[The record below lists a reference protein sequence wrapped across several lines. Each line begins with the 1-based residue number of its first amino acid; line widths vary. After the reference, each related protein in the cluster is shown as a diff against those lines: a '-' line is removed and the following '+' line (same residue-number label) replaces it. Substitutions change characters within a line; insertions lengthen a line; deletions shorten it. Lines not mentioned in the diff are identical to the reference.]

1 LVNIIWSNFGEK
13 QKSKELRGDKMNVN
27 LKSLVG
33 RLNDTC
39 RGALEGAAGLC
50 LSRTNYDVEI
60 EHILAKILEQD
71 DTDLHKICRHYEVN
85 IDRLSKDVSTAL
97 DRLKTGNTRTPGLSD
112 RLPRWFQDA
121 WLIASVD
128 FGAARVRT
136 GHLILALLSSDGT
149 ARLARDV
156 SREFSH
162 ISVESLTT
170 KLEEITADSLEAR
183 EATALGETAASSGGA
198 PVATGVPGKTKA
210 LDQYTED
217 LTAKAAAGKI
227 DPILGRDFEVR
238 QIIDILTRRR
248 QNNPIL
254 TGEAGVGKTAVVEGF
269 ALRIHQGDVP
279 EPLRNV
285 AVRTLDLGLLQA
297 GASVKGEFENRLK
310 DVINEVK
317 SSPQPIILFI
327 DEAHTMI
334 GAGGAAGQND
344 AANLLKPAL
353 ARGELR
359 TIAATTWAEYKK
371 YFEKDAALARRFQV
385 VKVEEPD
392 EEKAVAMMRGLLDKM
407 EEHHNVRI
415 LDEAIVECVKLSH
428 RYITGRQLPDKS
440 VSVLDTACAKVAIGQ
455 GATPGAVEDATRR
468 IQNLTSEINSLER
481 EQVTGAAHDE
491 RLEDL
496 KAKRAKTEE
505 ELAKLTEQWEKEKD
519 LTNQIRN
526 IRLKLEMSRLD
537 SKPSTNGNGGDA
549 AVSTETVEAP
559 EMAAAAT
566 AEAPATIG
574 DAATAAAPETNQA
587 VDTEFLK
594 AELKRLNEELKQVQ
608 GENPLM
614 QPVVNG
620 QTVAEVISGWTGIPI
635 GKMVADEINAV
646 LQLRET
652 LGERVLGQ
660 DHALEAIA
668 QRIRTSR
675 AGLTDPKRPI
685 GVFLLVG
692 TSGVG
697 KTETALA
704 LADSLY
710 GGERNLI
717 SINMSEY
724 QEAHTV
730 SSLKGSPPGYVGYG
744 EGGVLT
750 EAVRR
755 KPYSVV
761 LLDEV
766 EKAHPDVMELFFQV
780 FDKGVLED
788 GEGREIDFKNCII
801 LLTSNVGTE
810 TFMKLCADP
819 DTKPEPDGLV
829 EAIRPELVKAFK
841 PALLGRM
848 VTVPFYP
855 ISDDILR
862 LIIKLQLGKI
872 RQRIADNHGAQFT
885 YDDAVIDTVASRC
898 TDVDSGA
905 RNVYNILTGTLLP
918 EMSGEVL
925 SRMASGEGIKKV
937 HVGVGENGNFVYDIS

>member
-1 LVNIIWSNFGEK
+1 
-13 QKSKELRGDKMNVN
+13 MNVN

-33 RLNDTC
+33 RLNETC
-39 RGALEGAAGLC
+39 RSTLEDAAGLC
-50 LSRTNYDVEI
+50 LARTNYDVEI
-60 EHILAKILEQD
+60 EHLLMKLLERD
-71 DTDLHKICRHYEVN
+71 DTDLHKICNYFEVN
-85 IDRLSKDVSTAL
+85 VDRLAKDVNNSIE
-97 DRLKTGNTRTPGLSD
+97 RLKTGNTRTPGLSD
-112 RLPRWFQDA
+112 RIPQWIQESWVL
-121 WLIASVD
+121 ASIE
-128 FGAARVRT
+128 FGSARVRS
-136 GHLILALLSSDGT
+136 GHLVLSLLKDAS
-149 ARLARDV
+149 L
-156 SREFSH
+156 SRIAQDISKEFTH
-162 ISVESLTT
+162 ISVETLQDKFSD
-170 KLEEITADSLEAR
+170 ITGDSAEQR
-183 EATALGETAASSGGA
+183 EATRLGETGGVSGGDS
-198 PVATGVPGKTKA
+198 VASGVPGSTKA
-210 LDQYTED
+210 LDQYAED
-217 LTAKAAAGKI
+217 LTAKAREGKI
-227 DPILGRDFEVR
+227 DPILGRDFEIR

-269 ALRIHQGDVP
+269 ALRIAEGDVP
-279 EPLRNV
+279 EPLKNV

-297 GASVKGEFENRLK
+297 GAGVKGEFENRLK
-310 DVINEVK
+310 SVIDEVK
-317 SSPQPIILFI
+317 ASPQPIIMFI

-385 VKVEEPD
+385 VKIEEPD
-392 EEKAVAMMRGLLDKM
+392 EEKAIGMMRAIAGKM
-407 EEHHNVRI
+407 EEHHAVRI
-415 LDEAIVECVKLSH
+415 LDEAVVDCVKLSH

-455 GATPGAVEDATRR
+455 GATPAPIEDAIRR
-468 IQNLTSEINSLER
+468 IDHLSREINSLER
-481 EQVTGAAHDE
+481 EEITGTDHSE
-491 RLEDL
+491 RLDEIKAERAEVEGELETL
-496 KAKRAKTEE
+496 KA
-505 ELAKLTEQWEKEKD
+505 QWEREKE
-519 LTNQIRN
+519 LTGKIRN
-526 IRLKLEMSRLD
+526 IRIKLEMSRLD
-537 SKPSTNGNGGDA
+537 SADAVTEGGGDGE
-549 AVSTETVEAP
+549 SSSDETTKT
-559 EMAAAAT
+559 AAAT
-566 AEAPATIG
+566 AEDGSDVSAETGSGG
-574 DAATAAAPETNQA
+574 DATATATAPETSSPIDVGSLQ
-587 VDTEFLK
+587 EELK
-594 AELKRLNEELKQVQ
+594 KADAELKELQ
-608 GENPLM
+608 GETPLM
-614 QPVVNG
+614 SPVVDS
-620 QTVAEVISGWTGIPI
+620 QAIAEVISGWTGIPV
-635 GKMVADEINAV
+635 GKMVADEI
-646 LQLRET
+646 LQIMRLEET

-660 DHALEAIA
+660 DHALETISE
-668 QRIRTSR
+668 RIKTSR

-704 LADSLY
+704 LAETLY

-766 EKAHPDVMELFFQV
+766 EKAHPDVMELFYQV

-788 GEGREIDFKNCII
+788 GEGRVIDFKNCII
-801 LLTSNVGTE
+801 LLTSNVATDLI
-810 TFMKLCADP
+810 MSLNADP
-819 DTKPEPDGLV
+819 ETRPDPAGLE

-855 ISDDILR
+855 IADDVLKEIV
-862 LIIKLQLGKI
+862 KLQLKKI
-872 RQRIADNHGAQFT
+872 EKRIKNNHNTQFT
-885 YDDAVIDTVASRC
+885 YDDSVIDTVAERC

-905 RNVYNILTGTLLP
+905 RNVINILNGSLLP
-918 EMSGEVL
+918 RMSTEVL
-925 SRMASGEGIKKV
+925 SKMAAGEDITGI
-937 HVGVGENGNFVYDIS
+937 HVGVGDDENFVYEIK

>member
-1 LVNIIWSNFGEK
+1 M
-13 QKSKELRGDKMNVN
+13 DVN
-27 LKSLVG
+27 LKSLIG

-39 RGALEGAAGLC
+39 RSALEGAAGLC

-60 EHILAKILEQD
+60 EHILAKLLEAE
-71 DTDLHKICRHYEVN
+71 DTDISRILRHFEMN
-85 IDRLSKDVSTAL
+85 PDRMTKDVSAAL
-97 DRLKTGNTRTPGLSD
+97 ERLKSGNSRTPGLSE
-112 RLPRWFQDA
+112 RIPHWIQDA
-121 WLIASVD
+121 WLLASVEY
-128 FGAARVRT
+128 GSARVRS
-136 GHLILALLSSDGT
+136 GHLILALMSNENF
-149 ARLARDV
+149 ARIARDI
-156 SREFSH
+156 SREFNELTKHHDTLKREFTDIVSG
-162 ISVESLTT
+162 SAEERETGSL
-170 KLEEITADSLEAR
+170 S
-183 EATALGETAASSGGA
+183 ETAAATSDGA
-198 PVATGVPGKTKA
+198 PVASGVPGKTKA

-217 LTAKAAAGKI
+217 LTAKARAGKI
-227 DPILGRDFEVR
+227 DPILGRDFEIR
-238 QIIDILTRRR
+238 QVIDILTRRR

-269 ALRIHQGDVP
+269 ALKIVEGDVP

-285 AVRTLDLGLLQA
+285 ILRTLDLGLLQA
-297 GASVKGEFENRLK
+297 GAGIKGEFENRLK
-310 DVINEVK
+310 SVIDEVK
-317 SSPQPIILFI
+317 ASPQPIILFI

-334 GAGGAAGQND
+334 GAGGQAGQND

-392 EEKAVAMMRGLLDKM
+392 EEKAIAMMRGLTEIM
-407 EEHHNVRI
+407 EHHHNVRI
-415 LDEAIVECVKLSH
+415 LDEAVVECVKLSH

-455 GATPGAVEDATRR
+455 GATPGAVEDSTKHIHQLDR
-468 IQNLTSEINSLER
+468 EISSLER
-481 EQVTGAAHDE
+481 ELVTGAEHDE
-491 RLEDL
+491 RLAEL
-496 KAKRAKTEE
+496 KEQRDKEQKRLDKYNT
-505 ELAKLTEQWEKEKD
+505 QWTKEKELID
-519 LTNQIRN
+519 RIRE
-526 IRLKLEMSRLD
+526 IRSTLEENAAQ
-537 SKPSTNGNGGDA
+537 SKSTQPSSNGNGA
-549 AVSTETVEAP
+549 
-559 EMAAAAT
+559 AAAAT
-566 AEAPATIG
+566 AGSGESASAKADENTAKT
-574 DAATAAAPETNQA
+574 AATETNVAEDSAANPAPTQIN
-587 VDTEFLK
+587 VEELKTELSRLN
-594 AELKRLNEELKQVQ
+594 AELKEVQ
-608 GENPLM
+608 GETPLM

-620 QTVAEVISGWTGIPI
+620 QTVAEVISGWTGIPV
-635 GKMVADEINAV
+635 GKMVSDEINAV
-646 LQLRET
+646 LNLEQT
-652 LGERVLGQ
+652 LAERVVGQ
-660 DHALEAIA
+660 DSALLAIA
-668 QRIRTSR
+668 ERIKTSR

-704 LADSLY
+704 LADTLY
-710 GGERNLI
+710 GGERNLV

-766 EKAHPDVMELFFQV
+766 EKAHPDVMELFYQV
-780 FDKGVLED
+780 FDKGQLED
-788 GEGREIDFKNCII
+788 GEGREIDFKNCVI
-801 LLTSNVGTE
+801 LLTSNVGTD
-810 TFMKLCADP
+810 TIMKLCADP
-819 DTKPEPDGLV
+819 DTKPEPEGLI
-829 EAIRPELVKAFK
+829 EALRPELVKAFK

-848 VTVPFYP
+848 TIAPYYP

-862 LIIKLQLGKI
+862 LIVKLQLSKI
-872 RQRIADNHGAQFT
+872 ARRIFENHKAQFT
-885 YDDAVIDTVASRC
+885 YDDAVIEAVAKRC

-905 RNVYNILTGTLLP
+905 RNVHNILNGTLLP

-937 HVGVGENGNFVYDIS
+937 HVSVGENENFAYSIS

>member
-1 LVNIIWSNFGEK
+1 
-13 QKSKELRGDKMNVN
+13 MNVN
-27 LKSLVG
+27 LKSLVS

-39 RGALEGAAGLC
+39 RSALEGAAGLC

-60 EHILAKILEQD
+60 EHILAKLLEQD
-71 DTDLHKICRHYEVN
+71 DTDLHKICSHYEVN
-85 IDRLSKDVSTAL
+85 IDRLSKDVTTSL
-97 DRLKTGNTRTPGLSD
+97 DRLKTGNSRTPGLSD
-112 RLPRWFQDA
+112 RLPQWFQDA
-121 WLIASVD
+121 WLLASVD
-128 FGAARVRT
+128 FGAARIRS
-136 GHLILALLSSDGT
+136 GHLILALLSNEST
-149 ARLARDV
+149 ARIARDV

-170 KLEEITADSLEAR
+170 KLPEITTDSSEAR
-183 EATALGETAASSGGA
+183 DAVALGETAGSSNGA
-198 PVATGVPGKTKA
+198 PVASGVPGKTKA
-210 LDQYTED
+210 LNQYTED
-217 LTAKAAAGKI
+217 LTAKALAGKI
-227 DPILGRDFEVR
+227 DPILGRDFEIR
-238 QIIDILTRRR
+238 QIVDILTRRR

-269 ALRIHQGDVP
+269 ALRIAQGDVP
-279 EPLRNV
+279 DPLKNV

-297 GASVKGEFENRLK
+297 GAGVKGEFENRLK
-310 DVINEVK
+310 SVIDEVK
-317 SSPQPIILFI
+317 ASPQPIILFI

-334 GAGGAAGQND
+334 GAGGQAGQND

-392 EEKAVAMMRGLLDKM
+392 EEKAIGMMRGLLDKM

-455 GATPGAVEDATRR
+455 GATPGAVEDAIRR
-468 IQNLTSEINSLER
+468 IQHLTSEINSLER
-481 EQVTGAAHDE
+481 EQVTGAEHDE
-491 RLEDL
+491 RLEVL
-496 KAKRAKTEE
+496 KAKRTQTDE
-505 ELAKLTEQWEKEKD
+505 ELAKLNEQWEKEKD
-519 LTNQIRN
+519 LTTQIRN
-526 IRLKLEMSRLD
+526 IRVKLEMSRLD
-537 SKPSTNGNGGDA
+537 STPATNGDVS
-549 AVSTETVEAP
+549 AVSSETTDTP
-559 EMAAAAT
+559 ETAAAAS
-566 AEAPATIG
+566 AETTSTTG
-574 DAATAAAPETNQA
+574 DATGTATAPETNA
-587 VDTEFLK
+587 PIDTEFLK
-594 AELKRLNEELKQVQ
+594 TELKRLNAELKALQ

-614 QPVVNG
+614 SPVVNG
-620 QTVAEVISGWTGIPI
+620 QIVAEVISGWTGIPI

-646 LQLRET
+646 LELHKT

-660 DHALEAIA
+660 DHALEAIS
-668 QRIRTSR
+668 QRIRTAR

-755 KPYSVV
+755 KPYAVV

-788 GEGREIDFKNCII
+788 GEGRVIDFKNCII
-801 LLTSNVGTE
+801 LLTSNVGTD
-810 TFMKLCADP
+810 TIMKLCADP
-819 DTKPEPDGLV
+819 DTKPDPDGLV
-829 EAIRPELVKAFK
+829 EAIKPELVKAFK

-862 LIIKLQLGKI
+862 LIIRLQLGKI
-872 RQRIADNHGAQFT
+872 KNRIMDNHGAQFS
-885 YDDAVIDTVASRC
+885 YDDSVIETVAKRC

-937 HVGVGENGNFVYDIS
+937 HVSVGDGEKFVYDIS

>member
-1 LVNIIWSNFGEK
+1 
-13 QKSKELRGDKMNVN
+13 MNVN

-33 RLNDTC
+33 RLNDTS
-39 RGALEGAAGLC
+39 RNALEGAAGLC
-50 LSRTNYDVEI
+50 LSRTNYDVEV
-60 EHILAKILEQD
+60 EHILAKLLEQD
-71 DTDLHKICRHYEVN
+71 DTDLHKIATHYEVN
-85 IDRLSKDVSTAL
+85 IDRLTKDVSTAL
-97 DRLKTGNTRTPGLSD
+97 DRLKSGNSRTPGLSD
-112 RLPRWFQDA
+112 RIPRWIQDA
-121 WLIASVD
+121 WLLASVD
-128 FGAARVRT
+128 YGAARVRS
-136 GHLILALLSSDGT
+136 GHLVLALLSNEGLSRI
-149 ARLARDV
+149 AREI
-156 SREFSH
+156 SKEFSH
-162 ISVESLTT
+162 ISAEDLQAKLVDIAAESA
-170 KLEEITADSLEAR
+170 EERDAV
-183 EATALGETAASSGGA
+183 ALGETGGVSGGA
-198 PVATGVPGKTKA
+198 AVASGVPGKTKA

-227 DPILGRDFEVR
+227 DPVLGRDFEIR
-238 QIIDILTRRR
+238 QIVDILTRRR

-269 ALRIHQGDVP
+269 ALRISQGDVP
-279 EPLRNV
+279 DPLKNV
-285 AVRTLDLGLLQA
+285 AVRSLDLGLLQA
-297 GASVKGEFENRLK
+297 GAGIKGEFESRLK
-310 DVINEVK
+310 SVIDEVK
-317 SSPQPIILFI
+317 SSPQPIIMFI

-392 EEKAVAMMRGLLDKM
+392 EAKAIDMMRGIADKM

-415 LDEAIVECVKLSH
+415 LDEAIVECVKLSN

-455 GATPGAVEDATRR
+455 GATPAPVEDATRR
-468 IQNLTSEINSLER
+468 IQNLTSEIDALER
-481 EQVTGAAHDE
+481 ELATGAEHDKKISE
-491 RLEDL
+491 L
-496 KAKRAKTEE
+496 KASRAETEA
-505 ELAKLTEQWEKEKD
+505 ELAKLSAQWEKEKT
-519 LTNQIRN
+519 LIEQIRN
-526 IRLKLEMSRLD
+526 VRTKLEMSRLD
-537 SKPSTNGNGGDA
+537 GKLAD
-549 AVSTETVEAP
+549 AVSVTESANIGETAD
-559 EMAAAAT
+559 AAT
-566 AEAPATIG
+566 AET
-574 DAATAAAPETNQA
+574 DAAPGGDDGSATASVPAQESASP

-594 AELKRLNEELKQVQ
+594 SELKRFNEELKAIQ
-608 GENPLM
+608 GDTPLM

-620 QTVAEVISGWTGIPI
+620 QSVAEIISGWTGIPI

-646 LQLRET
+646 LKLHET

-685 GVFLLVG
+685 GVFMLVG

-704 LADSLY
+704 LAESLY

-780 FDKGVLED
+780 FDKGILED

-801 LLTSNVGTE
+801 LLTSNIGTD
-810 TFMKLCADP
+810 TIMKLCADP
-819 DTKPEPDGLV
+819 DTKPEPAGLV
-829 EAIRPELVKAFK
+829 EAIKPEMNKAFK

-872 RQRIADNHGAQFT
+872 KTRISDNHGAQFS
-885 YDDAVIDTVASRC
+885 YDDSVIDTVAKRC

-905 RNVYNILTGTLLP
+905 RNVLNILTGSLLP

-925 SRMASGEGIKKV
+925 SRMASGQGIQKV
-937 HVGVGENGNFVYDIS
+937 HVGVGENEKFVYDFN

>member
-1 LVNIIWSNFGEK
+1 
-13 QKSKELRGDKMNVN
+13 MNVN

-33 RLNDTC
+33 RLNDVT
-39 RGALEGAAGLC
+39 RNALEGAAGLC

-60 EHILAKILEQD
+60 EHILAKLLEQD
-71 DTDLHKICRHYEVN
+71 DTDLHKIAKHYELN
-85 IDRLSKDVSTAL
+85 IDRLSKDVNNAL
-97 DRLKTGNTRTPGLSD
+97 ERLKSGNSRTPGLSD
-112 RLPRWFQDA
+112 RIPRWIQDA
-121 WLIASVD
+121 WLLASVD
-128 FGAARVRT
+128 FGAARVRS
-136 GHLILALLSSDGT
+136 GHLILALLANDSF
-149 ARLARDV
+149 ARIAREI
-156 SREFSH
+156 SNEFTH
-162 ISVESLTT
+162 ISTEDLQT
-170 KLEEITADSLEAR
+170 KLPEVTADSAEERDAV
-183 EATALGETAASSGGA
+183 ALGETAGVSDGA
-198 PVATGVPGKTKA
+198 PVASGVPGKTKS
-210 LDQYTED
+210 LDQFTED

-227 DPILGRDFEVR
+227 DPVLGRDFEIR

-269 ALRIHQGDVP
+269 ALRIAEGDVP
-279 EPLRNV
+279 EPLKNV
-285 AVRTLDLGLLQA
+285 SVRSLDLGLLQA
-297 GASVKGEFENRLK
+297 GAGIKGEFENRLK
-310 DVINEVK
+310 SVIEEVK
-317 SSPQPIILFI
+317 SSPKPIIMFI

-385 VKVEEPD
+385 VKVDEPD
-392 EEKAVAMMRGLLDKM
+392 EAKAISMMRGIADKM
-407 EEHHNVRI
+407 ESHHNVRI

-455 GATPGAVEDATRR
+455 GSTPAPVEDATRR
-468 IQNLTSEINSLER
+468 IQNLSSEIEALER
-481 EQVTGAAHDE
+481 EQVTGAEHDQRIE
-491 RLEDL
+491 EL
-496 KAKRAKTEE
+496 KAKRTESE
-505 ELAKLTEQWEKEKD
+505 AELAKLNEQWEKEKS
-519 LTNQIRN
+519 LTEQIQNVRT
-526 IRLKLEMSRLD
+526 KLEMSRLD
-537 SKPSTNGNGGDA
+537 GKLADA
-549 AVSTETVEAP
+549 FASDTVATDG
-559 EMAAAAT
+559 ASVAAAT
-566 AEAPATIG
+566 AETDAPIG
-574 DAATAAAPETNQA
+574 DDSSGTATATAPEASAPIDVEMLQS
-587 VDTEFLK
+587 
-594 AELKRLNEELKQVQ
+594 ELKRLNAELKDIQ

-620 QTVAEVISGWTGIPI
+620 QSVAEIISGWTGIPI

-646 LQLRET
+646 LNLAET

-660 DHALEAIA
+660 DHALEAIS

-704 LADSLY
+704 LAESLY

-801 LLTSNVGTE
+801 LLTSNVGTD
-810 TFMKLCADP
+810 TIMKLCADP
-819 DTKPEPDGLV
+819 ETKPEPDGLV
-829 EAIRPELVKAFK
+829 EAVKPELNQAFK

-848 VTVPFYP
+848 VTVPYYP

-862 LIIKLQLGKI
+862 LIIGLQLGKI
-872 RQRIADNHGAQFT
+872 RDRIRDNHGAQFS
-885 YDDAVIDTVASRC
+885 YDDSVIETVAKRC

-905 RNVYNILTGTLLP
+905 RNVYNILTGTMLP

-925 SRMASGEGIKKV
+925 SRMVTGDGIKKV
-937 HVGVGENGNFVYDIS
+937 HVSVGDNENFVYQID

>member
-1 LVNIIWSNFGEK
+1 
-13 QKSKELRGDKMNVN
+13 MNVN
-27 LKSLVG
+27 LKSLIG

-39 RGALEGAAGLC
+39 RTALEGAAGLC

-60 EHILAKILEQD
+60 EHLLAKLLEQD
-71 DTDLHKICRHYEVN
+71 DTDLHKICNHYEVN
-85 IDRLSKDVSTAL
+85 IDRLTKDVEVAL
-97 DRLKTGNTRTPGLSD
+97 GSLKTGNTRTPAMSE
-112 RLPRWFQDA
+112 RIPRWIQDA
-121 WLIASVD
+121 WLLASVD
-128 FGAARVRT
+128 FGAARIRS
-136 GHLILALLSSDGT
+136 GHLVLALLSNET
-149 ARLARDV
+149 LARFARDI
-156 SREFSH
+156 SREFNH
-162 ISVESLTT
+162 ISVESLQK
-170 KLEEITADSLEAR
+170 KLPEIAADSKEERDAV
-183 EATALGETAASSGGA
+183 ALGETSGVDSAEQIAS
-198 PVATGVPGKTKA
+198 GVPGKTKA

-217 LTAKAAAGKI
+217 LTAKAKSGKI
-227 DPILGRDFEVR
+227 DPILGRDFEIR
-238 QIIDILTRRR
+238 QIVDILTRRR

-269 ALRIHQGDVP
+269 ALRIAEGDVP
-279 EPLRNV
+279 EPLKNV

-297 GASVKGEFENRLK
+297 GAGVKGEFENRLK
-310 DVINEVK
+310 SVIDEVK
-317 SSPQPIILFI
+317 GSPQPIILFI

-385 VKVEEPD
+385 VKVDEPT
-392 EEKAVAMMRGLLDKM
+392 EEKAIAMMRGIADKM

-415 LDEAIVECVKLSH
+415 LDEAIVECVILSH
-428 RYITGRQLPDKS
+428 RYIAGRQLPDKS

-455 GATPGAVEDATRR
+455 GATPAPVEDAVRR

-481 EQVTGAAHDE
+481 EQVTGAEHDE
-491 RLEDL
+491 RLEEL
-496 KAKRAKTEE
+496 KTKRSETEA
-505 ELAKLTEQWEKEKD
+505 ELEKLNEQWTKEKD
-519 LTNQIRN
+519 LVEKIRV
-526 IRLKLEMSRLD
+526 IRTKLENTVS
-537 SKPSTNGNGGDA
+537 SEQS
-549 AVSTETVEAP
+549 AVSSQEIESESGST
-559 EMAAAAT
+559 AAT
-566 AEAPATIG
+566 AETTSG
-574 DAATAAAPETNQA
+574 DGAAVAMSEDTQHSALSTQHSETED
-587 VDTEFLK
+587 VGFLK
-594 AELKRLNEELKQVQ
+594 GELKRLTEELHSIQ

-620 QTVAEVISGWTGIPI
+620 QAVAEIISGWTGIPI
-635 GKMVADEINAV
+635 GKMVADEIHAV
-646 LQLRET
+646 LNLHEK
-652 LGERVLGQ
+652 LAERVLGQ
-660 DHALEAIA
+660 DHALESIA

-685 GVFLLVG
+685 GVFMLVG

-704 LADSLY
+704 LADTLY

-788 GEGREIDFKNCII
+788 GEGREIDFKNTII
-801 LLTSNVGTE
+801 LLTSNVGTD
-810 TFMKLCADP
+810 TIMKLCADP
-819 DTKPEPDGLV
+819 DTKPDPDGLV
-829 EAIRPELVKAFK
+829 EAVRPELVKTFK

-848 VTVPFYP
+848 FVVPYYP
-855 ISDDILR
+855 ISDEILR
-862 LIIKLQLGKI
+862 LIIELQLGKI
-872 RQRIADNHGAQFT
+872 KNRIFENHKAQFS
-885 YDDAVIDTVASRC
+885 YDDAVIETVAARC

-905 RNVYNILTGTLLP
+905 RNVYNILTSTLLP

-925 SRMASGEGIKKV
+925 SRMANGDGIDKI
-937 HVGVGENGNFVYDIS
+937 HVGVKDEKFVYSFE

>member
-1 LVNIIWSNFGEK
+1 
-13 QKSKELRGDKMNVN
+13 MNVN

-33 RLNDTC
+33 RLNDVS
-39 RGALEGAAGLC
+39 RNALEGAAGLC
-50 LSRTNYDVEI
+50 LSRTNYDVEV
-60 EHILAKILEQD
+60 EHMLAKILEQN
-71 DTDLHKICRHYEVN
+71 DTDLHKIASHYEVN
-85 IDRLSKDVSTAL
+85 IDRLSKDVNAAL
-97 DRLKTGNTRTPGLSD
+97 DRLKSGNSRTPGLSD
-112 RLPRWFQDA
+112 RIPRWIQDA
-121 WLIASVD
+121 WLLASVD
-128 FGAARVRT
+128 FGSARVRS
-136 GHLILALLSSDGT
+136 GHLILALLASDSF
-149 ARLARDV
+149 ARIARDISKEFDHV
-156 SREFSH
+156 SPEDLQKRLME
-162 ISVESLTT
+162 V
-170 KLEEITADSLEAR
+170 TADSSEAR
-183 EATALGETAASSGGA
+183 DAVALGETGGVSDGSQVAS
-198 PVATGVPGKTKA
+198 GVPGKTKA

-217 LTAKAAAGKI
+217 LTAKARAGKI
-227 DPILGRDFEVR
+227 DPVLGRDFEIR

-269 ALRIHQGDVP
+269 ALRIAEGDVP
-279 EPLRNV
+279 DPLKNV
-285 AVRTLDLGLLQA
+285 ALRSLDLGLLQA
-297 GASVKGEFENRLK
+297 GAGIKGEFENRLK
-310 DVINEVK
+310 SVIDEVK
-317 SSPQPIILFI
+317 SSPQPIIMFI

-385 VKVEEPD
+385 VKVDEPD
-392 EEKAVAMMRGLLDKM
+392 ELKAIAMMRGIADKM
-407 EEHHNVRI
+407 ETHHNVRI

-455 GATPGAVEDATRR
+455 GSIPAPMDDSKRQ
-468 IQNLTSEINSLER
+468 IQFLTSEIDALER
-481 EQVTGAAHDE
+481 EQVTGAGHDE

-496 KAKRAKTEE
+496 KKRRTSEE
-505 ELAKLTEQWEKEKD
+505 ERLAKFTEQFEKEKT
-519 LTNQIRN
+519 LVEQIRN
-526 IRLKLEMSRLD
+526 VRTKLEMSRLD
-537 SKPSTNGNGGDA
+537 GQLSNAVSGSHTNGGG
-549 AVSTETVEAP
+549 EA
-559 EMAAAAT
+559 MAAAAS
-566 AEAPATIG
+566 AEADGTIG
-574 DAATAAAPETNQA
+574 DDAGATAAAPA
-587 VDTEFLK
+587 PVDMEAAK
-594 AELKRLNEELKQVQ
+594 AELKRLTEELKTLQ
-608 GENPLM
+608 GENPLI

-620 QTVAEVISGWTGIPI
+620 QSVAEIISGWTGIPI

-646 LQLRET
+646 LNLSTTLR
-652 LGERVLGQ
+652 ERVLGQ

-685 GVFLLVG
+685 GVFMLVG

-704 LADSLY
+704 LAESLY

-788 GEGREIDFKNCII
+788 GEGREIDFKNCVII
-801 LLTSNVGTE
+801 LTSNVATD
-810 TFMKLCADP
+810 TIMKLCADP
-819 DTKPEPDGLV
+819 ETRPDPDGILEAIKPEMN
-829 EAIRPELVKAFK
+829 KAFK

-862 LIIKLQLGKI
+862 LIIRLQLGKI
-872 RQRIADNHGAQFT
+872 KNRIMDNHGAQFS
-885 YDDAVIDTVASRC
+885 YDDAVIETVAKRC

-905 RNVYNILTGTLLP
+905 RNVYNILTGTMLP
-918 EMSGEVL
+918 HMSGEVL
-925 SRMASGEGIKKV
+925 SRMASGEKINKV
-937 HVGVGENGNFVYDIS
+937 HVAVGENENFAYDIS

>member
-1 LVNIIWSNFGEK
+1 
-13 QKSKELRGDKMNVN
+13 MNVN

-33 RLNDTC
+33 RLNETC
-39 RGALEGAAGLC
+39 RTALEGAAGLC

-60 EHILAKILEQD
+60 EHILAKLLEGD
-71 DTDLHKICRHYEVN
+71 GTDLHKIARHYEIN
-85 IDRLSKDVSTAL
+85 IDRLTKDVSTAL

-121 WLIASVD
+121 WLLASVD
-128 FGAARVRT
+128 FGAARVRS
-136 GHLILALLSSDGT
+136 GHLILALLSNEST

-162 ISVESLTT
+162 ISVESLTQ
-170 KLEEITADSLEAR
+170 KLDEITADSAEAR
-183 EATALGETAASSGGA
+183 DAVALGETASSSGGA

-238 QIIDILTRRR
+238 QIVDILTRRR

-269 ALRIHQGDVP
+269 ALRIVQGDVP

-334 GAGGAAGQND
+334 GAGGQAGQND

-392 EEKAVAMMRGLLDKM
+392 EEKAIAMMRGLLEKM
-407 EEHHNVRI
+407 EQHHNVRI

-455 GATPGAVEDATRR
+455 GATPGAIEDATRR

-496 KAKRAKTEE
+496 MAKRAETEE
-505 ELAKLTEQWEKEKD
+505 RLAELNAQWEKEKD

-537 SKPSTNGNGGDA
+537 SKPVADGDGA
-549 AVSTETVEAP
+549 DVSAVSTETSDAP
-559 EMAAAAT
+559 EAAAAAT
-566 AEAPATIG
+566 AEAPATVG
-574 DAATAAAPETNQA
+574 DAATAAATGQT

-594 AELKRLNEELKQVQ
+594 AELKRLNAELKQVQ

-646 LQLRET
+646 LNLAST
-652 LGERVLGQ
+652 LQERVLGQ

-668 QRIRTSR
+668 QRIRTAR

-685 GVFLLVG
+685 GVFMLVG

-801 LLTSNVGTE
+801 LLTSNVGTD
-810 TFMKLCADP
+810 TIMKLCADP
-819 DTKPEPDGLV
+819 DTKPEPEGLI
-829 EAIRPELVKAFK
+829 EAVKPELNKAFK

-848 VTVPFYP
+848 VTVPYYP
-855 ISDDILR
+855 ISDEILR

-872 RQRIADNHGAQFT
+872 RQRIADNHGAQFS
-885 YDDAVIDTVASRC
+885 YDDSVIDTVAKRC

-925 SRMASGEGIKKV
+925 SRMASGEGILKV
-937 HVGVGENGNFVYDIS
+937 HVAVGDGEKFIYDIT

>member
-1 LVNIIWSNFGEK
+1 
-13 QKSKELRGDKMNVN
+13 MNVN
-27 LKSLVG
+27 LKSLIG

-39 RGALEGAAGLC
+39 REALEGAAGLC

-60 EHILAKILEQD
+60 EHILAKLLEND
-71 DTDLHKICRHYEVN
+71 NTDLHRICNHYEVSV
-85 IDRLSKDVSTAL
+85 DRLAKDVNDAL
-97 DRLKTGNTRTPGLSD
+97 GRLKSGNTRTPGLSD
-112 RLPRWFQDA
+112 RLPRWIQDA
-121 WLIASVD
+121 WLLASVD
-128 FGAARVRT
+128 FGAARVRS
-136 GHLILALLSSDGT
+136 GHLILALVANESY
-149 ARLARDV
+149 ARIAREI
-156 SREFSH
+156 SREFNH
-162 ISVESLTT
+162 ISAESLQT
-170 KLEEITADSLEAR
+170 KLPELTADSDEERDAV
-183 EATALGETAASSGGA
+183 ALGETAGSADGA
-198 PVATGVPGKTKA
+198 PVASGVPGKTKA

-227 DPILGRDFEVR
+227 DPILGREGEIR
-238 QIIDILTRRR
+238 QIVDILTRRR

-269 ALRIHQGDVP
+269 AARIAAGDVP
-279 EPLRNV
+279 DPLKNV
-285 AVRTLDLGLLQA
+285 SVRSLDLGLLQA
-297 GASVKGEFENRLK
+297 GAGVKGEFEQRLK
-310 DVINEVK
+310 NVIDEVK
-317 SSPQPIILFI
+317 SSPQPIIMFI

-334 GAGGAAGQND
+334 GAGGQAGQND

-392 EEKAVAMMRGLLDKM
+392 EEKAVAMMRGLTEKM
-407 EEHHNVRI
+407 ESHHNVRI
-415 LDEAIVECVKLSH
+415 LDEAIVECVKLSS

-455 GATPGAVEDATRR
+455 GATPAAVEDATRR
-468 IQNLTSEINSLER
+468 IQNLSSEIESLER
-481 EQVTGAAHDE
+481 EQVTGAEHDT
-491 RLEDL
+491 RLAEL
-496 KAKRAKTEE
+496 SEKRAAAEA
-505 ELAKLTEQWEKEKD
+505 ELAKLNEQWAKEKELVEK
-519 LTNQIRN
+519 IRN
-526 IRLKLEMSRLD
+526 IRVKLEMTRLD
-537 SKPSTNGNGGDA
+537 EKPAEKADGDVA
-549 AVSTETVEAP
+549 TDEAVADE
-559 EMAAAAT
+559 AAA
-566 AEAPATIG
+566 
-574 DAATAAAPETNQA
+574 DDATAAEAAPA
-587 VDTEFLK
+587 VPVDTALLK
-594 AELKRLNEELKQVQ
+594 AELQKANQELKQIQ
-608 GENPLM
+608 GDNPLM

-646 LQLRET
+646 LT
-652 LGERVLGQ
+652 LATTLQERVLGQ
-660 DHALEAIA
+660 NHALEAIS
-668 QRIRTSR
+668 QRIRTAR

-685 GVFLLVG
+685 GVFMLVG

-766 EKAHPDVMELFFQV
+766 EKAHSDVMELFFQV

-801 LLTSNVGTE
+801 LLTSNIGTD
-810 TFMKLCADP
+810 TIMKLCADP
-819 DTKPEPDGLV
+819 DTMPLPDGLI
-829 EAIRPELVKAFK
+829 EAIKPELNKAFK

-855 ISDDILR
+855 ISDEIMR
-862 LIIKLQLGKI
+862 LIIRLQLGKI
-872 RQRIADNHGAQFT
+872 AKRIKDNHGAQFSF
-885 YDDAVIDTVASRC
+885 DDAVIETVAKHC

-925 SRMASGEGIKKV
+925 SRMASGQGINSV
-937 HVGVGENGNFVYDIS
+937 HVGVGDAENFVYSFS

>member
-1 LVNIIWSNFGEK
+1 
-13 QKSKELRGDKMNVN
+13 MNVN

-71 DTDLHKICRHYEVN
+71 DTDLHKICKHYEVN
-85 IDRLSKDVSTAL
+85 VDRLSKDVTTAL
-97 DRLKTGNTRTPGLSD
+97 DRFKTGNTRTPGLSD
-112 RLPRWFQDA
+112 RLPQWFQNA
-121 WLIASVD
+121 WLLASVD
-128 FGAARVRT
+128 FGESRVRS
-136 GHLILALLSSDGT
+136 GHLILALLSNEST
-149 ARLARDV
+149 ARIARDV
-156 SREFSH
+156 SKEFNH

-170 KLEEITADSLEAR
+170 KLPDITGESAEAR
-183 EATALGETAASSGGA
+183 DAKSLGETAGSSDGA
-198 PVATGVPGKTKA
+198 PVAAGVPGKTKA

-238 QIIDILTRRR
+238 QIVDILTRRR

-269 ALRIHQGDVP
+269 ALRIVQGDVP

-334 GAGGAAGQND
+334 GAGGQAGQND

-392 EEKAVAMMRGLLDKM
+392 EEKAIGMMRGLLEKM

-415 LDEAIVECVKLSH
+415 LDEAIVECVKLSS

-455 GATPGAVEDATRR
+455 GATPAAVEDATRR
-468 IQNLTSEINSLER
+468 IQSLTSEINSLER
-481 EQVTGAAHDE
+481 EQVTGAGHDE
-491 RLEDL
+491 RLTDL
-496 KAKRAKTEE
+496 TSKRTATEE
-505 ELAKLTEQWEKEKD
+505 ELAKLTEQWTKEKE
-519 LTNQIRN
+519 LTDQIRN
-526 IRLKLEMSRLD
+526 VRVKLEMSRVK
-537 SKPSTNGNGGDA
+537 SPMSNVQSPKSEEE
-549 AVSTETVEAP
+549 S
-559 EMAAAAT
+559 AAT
-566 AEAPATIG
+566 SEPSASADGLTQATAIDSAEETTDSTSETAPAEPI
-574 DAATAAAPETNQA
+574 
-587 VDTEFLK
+587 DTDFLRG
-594 AELKRLNEELKQVQ
+594 ELKRLNAELKTLQ

-614 QPVVNG
+614 SPVVNG
-620 QTVAEVISGWTGIPI
+620 QIVAEVISGWTGIPI
-635 GKMVADEINAV
+635 GKMVADEIHSV
-646 LQLRET
+646 LNLQKT

-660 DHALEAIA
+660 DHALEAIS
-668 QRIRTSR
+668 QRIRTAR

-810 TFMKLCADP
+810 IIMKLCADP
-819 DTKPEPDGLV
+819 DTIPEPDGLV
-829 EAIRPELVKAFK
+829 EAVKPELVKAFK

-848 VTVPFYP
+848 VTVPYYP

-862 LIIKLQLGKI
+862 LIIRLQLGKI
-872 RQRIADNHGAQFT
+872 KNRISDNHGAQFS
-885 YDDAVIDTVASRC
+885 YDDSVIETVAKRC

-918 EMSGEVL
+918 QMSGEVL
-925 SRMASGEGIKKV
+925 SRMASGDGIKTV
-937 HVGVGENGNFVYDIS
+937 HVRVGADDNFAYDFS

>member
-1 LVNIIWSNFGEK
+1 
-13 QKSKELRGDKMNVN
+13 MNVN

-33 RLNDTC
+33 RLNDVS
-39 RGALEGAAGLC
+39 RNALEGAAGLC
-50 LSRTNYDVEI
+50 LSRTNYDVEV

-71 DTDLHKICRHYEVN
+71 DTDLHKIASHYEVN
-85 IDRLSKDVSTAL
+85 IDRLNKDVSTAL
-97 DRLKTGNTRTPGLSD
+97 DRLKSGNSRTPGLSD
-112 RLPRWFQDA
+112 RIPKWIQDA
-121 WLIASVD
+121 WLLASVD
-128 FGAARVRT
+128 FGAARVRS
-136 GHLILALLSSDGT
+136 GHMVLALLANDSF
-149 ARLARDV
+149 ARIARDI
-156 SREFSH
+156 SKEFDH
-162 ISVESLTT
+162 ISVEDLQK
-170 KLEEITADSLEAR
+170 KLPEVTADSGEERDAMS
-183 EATALGETAASSGGA
+183 LGETAGVSSGTQ
-198 PVATGVPGKTKA
+198 VASGIPGKTKS

-227 DPILGRDFEVR
+227 DPVLGRDFEVR

-269 ALRIHQGDVP
+269 ALRIFQGDVP
-279 EPLRNV
+279 DPLKNV
-285 AVRTLDLGLLQA
+285 SVRSLDLGLLQA
-297 GASVKGEFENRLK
+297 GAGIKGEFENRLK
-310 DVINEVK
+310 SVIDEVK
-317 SSPQPIILFI
+317 SSPQPIIMFI

-385 VKVEEPD
+385 VKIEEPD
-392 EEKAVAMMRGLLDKM
+392 ELKAIDMMRGIADKM
-407 EEHHNVRI
+407 EDHHNVRI

-455 GATPGAVEDATRR
+455 GATPASVEDATRR
-468 IQNLTSEINSLER
+468 IQNLTAEIDSLER
-481 EQVTGAAHDE
+481 ELVTGAEHDE

-496 KAKRAKTEE
+496 KTKRSETEA
-505 ELAKLTEQWEKEKD
+505 ELAKLTEQWTKEKD
-519 LTNQIRN
+519 LVEQIRN
-526 IRLKLEMSRLD
+526 IRTKLEMSRHDGKLAD
-537 SKPSTNGNGGDA
+537 LVA
-549 AVSTETVEAP
+549 ASGESAVPAET
-559 EMAAAAT
+559 AAAAT
-566 AEAPATIG
+566 AEADGTVG
-574 DAATAAAPETNQA
+574 DETGGTATATAPEPA
-587 VDTEFLK
+587 KPVDTEFLK
-594 AELKRLNEELKQVQ
+594 TELKRLNAELKEIQ

-614 QPVVNG
+614 QPVVTG
-620 QTVAEVISGWTGIPI
+620 QSVAEVISGWTGIPI

-646 LQLRET
+646 LNLSTTLR
-652 LGERVLGQ
+652 ERVLGQ
-660 DHALEAIA
+660 DHALEAIS

-704 LADSLY
+704 LAESLY

-750 EAVRR
+750 EAVRK

-801 LLTSNVGTE
+801 LLTSNVGTD
-810 TFMKLCADP
+810 TIMKLCADP
-819 DTKPEPDGLV
+819 ETMPGPDGIV
-829 EAIRPELVKAFK
+829 EAIKPELNQAFK
-841 PALLGRM
+841 PALLGRL

-855 ISDDILR
+855 ISDEIMR

-872 RQRIADNHGAQFT
+872 KNRIADNHGAQFS
-885 YDDAVIDTVASRC
+885 YDDAVIETVAKRC

-905 RNVYNILTGTLLP
+905 RNVYNILTGTMLP
-918 EMSGEVL
+918 DMSGEVL

-937 HVGVGENGNFVYDIS
+937 HVAVDAGENFVYQIT